1 MHDHAQRKIQA
12 ARIAVAT
19 ATTLALLKGGTGLLT
34 GSMAI
39 LTSAVDSLLDIV
51 MSGINYLA
59 IRHAERPADECHPF
73 GHGKYETLA
82 TIFQALVIAASGL
95 WIIVESAQRLHVGSE
110 LSALGGGV
118 LVLLAASAASLVL
131 CRYLKRVASE
141 TDSSALA
148 ADALHFSM
156 DIYTNLVLALGVAA
170 VLLFDQSWI
179 DPALSILVALYIL
192 WQAFGL
198 LRHAIGDMLD
208 RELPAEMQER
218 IDALIRT
225 FDEHA
230 LDYHNLRTRRAGSHK
245 IMDFHLTLCKHLSVE
260 EAHEIADRLEKRIE
274 EELQPADVTIHIE
287 PCARSECP
295 GYQLCG
301 KRDELRRQA

>member
-1 MHDHAQRKIQA
+1 M
-12 ARIAVAT
+12 
-19 ATTLALLKGGTGLLT
+19 
-34 GSMAI
+34 
-39 LTSAVDSLLDIV
+39 
-51 MSGINYLA
+51 YA
-59 IRHAERPADECHPF
+59 IRS
-73 GHGKYETLA
+73 YY
-82 TIFQALVIAASGL
+82 
-95 WIIVESAQRLHVGSE
+95 
-110 LSALGGGV
+110 GV

-208 RELPAEMQER
+208 RKLPAEMQ
-218 IDALIRT
+218 
-225 FDEHA
+225 
-230 LDYHNLRTRRAGSHK
+230 
-245 IMDFHLTLCKHLSVE
+245 
-260 EAHEIADRLEKRIE
+260 
-274 EELQPADVTIHIE
+274 Q
-287 PCARSECP
+287 RS
-295 GYQLCG
+295 YNFV
-301 KRDELRRQA
+301 